1 MTKTTMLPANL
12 MVAIAVGTML
22 IPPGVKLV
30 NVWNHRQLPLR
41 NPQMEPMEPVV
52 LEAVL
57 TAGLVITS
65 VMT

>member
-12 MVAIAVGTML
+12 MVVIAVETML

-30 NVWNHRQLPLR
+30 NVWNHKQLPLR
-41 NPQMEPMEPVV
+41 NPQMEPMA